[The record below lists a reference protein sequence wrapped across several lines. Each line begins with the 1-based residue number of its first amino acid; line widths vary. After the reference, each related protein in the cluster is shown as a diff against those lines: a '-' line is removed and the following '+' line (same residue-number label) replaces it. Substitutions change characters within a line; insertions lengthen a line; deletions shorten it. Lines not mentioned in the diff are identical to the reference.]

1 MLKKLLFFTS
11 IVLLTGCS
19 SNNGEFTIKGST
31 DVVDGNMIYRIIVD
45 ANQQPLIVDSL
56 VVKDGSF
63 EIKGMS
69 ESPDVNFFS
78 VQNINGNLPFILE
91 SGTLKTKIYKDSLM
105 NSRVVGT
112 VSNDA
117 FMQYKDETKG
127 FINSMNGIGMDL
139 QQASIAGDSL
149 LVSDLQDQYKDVQDQ
164 IKKYE
169 TDFIKTNTDAYISAL
184 ILERFITSNQMTK
197 EEVKTLYDG
206 FTTRIKNSKSGKKLA
221 GILETPPPPAEVGQ
235 IAPGFEGPGPKG
247 ELVKLEN
254 SLGKITVVDFWAS
267 WCRPCRIE
275 NPNLV
280 RTYNKLKDRGLKII
294 GVSLDKNKDSWI
306 KAIDDD
312 ALNWDHVSHLQYW
325 NEPIAKSYQVRSI
338 PATFILDENGRII
351 AKNLRGS
358 ALEQKLEE
366 LLSN

>member
-91 SGTLKTKIYKDSLM
+91 SGTLKAKIYKDSLM

-169 TDFIKTNTDAYISAL
+169 TDFIKTNTDAY
-184 ILERFITSNQMTK
+184 
-197 EEVKTLYDG
+197 
-206 FTTRIKNSKSGKKLA
+206 
-221 GILETPPPPAEVGQ
+221 
-235 IAPGFEGPGPKG
+235 
-247 ELVKLEN
+247 
-254 SLGKITVVDFWAS
+254 
-267 WCRPCRIE
+267 
-275 NPNLV
+275 
-280 RTYNKLKDRGLKII
+280 
-294 GVSLDKNKDSWI
+294 
-306 KAIDDD
+306 
-312 ALNWDHVSHLQYW
+312 
-325 NEPIAKSYQVRSI
+325 
-338 PATFILDENGRII
+338 
-351 AKNLRGS
+351 
-358 ALEQKLEE
+358 
-366 LLSN
+366 